1 MNYQRKD
8 TMSDVRVK
16 EKSIT
21 EFLMKAR
28 QLRGEVNCTTV
39 ESWNQR
45 DVELHSLLLK
55 GQSLVDESLKND
67 FDTKEAVLQIMNV
80 ITAANSY
87 FAHNKEVKVLLMSK
101 VENYVLRM
109 FNVFGLDFTSGGGA
123 QSSENREE
131 MIRPYVKTA
140 VNFRKAVRSGAKAK
154 ESPGYFLDL
163 CDKLRDVILPNL
175 GIKVVD
181 DTSTEFDYF
190 IVDRQQLLEEI
201 ANKNEDQKKK
211 LIQSKQSALNN
222 KEKDLTKWEEW
233 IMSPQELIRKKYN
246 VQMES
251 NQNVLDED
259 MDGKK
264 ITPQTKK
271 KDIG

>member
-1 MNYQRKD
+1 LDIDKLKMSKSLKNFITIRDALQTSKHTPRQLRFLFLLHTWNKRMNYQRKD
-8 TMSDVRVK
+8 TMSDVQVK

-28 QLRGEVNCTTV
+28 QLRGEVNCTTA

-55 GQSLVDESLKND
+55 GQSLVDEALKND
-67 FDTKEAVLQIMNV
+67 FDTKEAVLQIMNI

-140 VNFRKAVRSGAKAK
+140 VNFRKAVRSGAQAK
-154 ESPGYFLDL
+154 EGPGYFLDL

-201 ANKNEDQKKK
+201 ANKNEDQKKEINSIK
-211 LIQSKQSALNN
+211 TICSQ
-222 KEKDLTKWEEW
+222 
-233 IMSPQELIRKKYN
+233 
-246 VQMES
+246 
-251 NQNVLDED
+251 
-259 MDGKK
+259 
-264 ITPQTKK
+264 
-271 KDIG
+271 